1 VSRSATATTSQTVVL
16 LCAPLVKLYYVLNE
30 SASKRSLAQALKA
43 HEKNDSSLSYEAEG
57 NVAGQMTLAAL
68 ART

>member
-1 VSRSATATTSQTVVL
+1 VSRSATTTTSQTAVL
-16 LCAPLVKLYYVLNE
+16 LCAPLVKLYVLNE
-30 SASKRSLAQALKA
+30 SASKRNLAQALKA

-57 NVAGQMTLAAL
+57 KVAGQMTLAVL

>member
-1 VSRSATATTSQTVVL
+1 
-16 LCAPLVKLYYVLNE
+16 VKLYVLNE

-43 HEKNDSSLSYEAEG
+43 YEKNDSSLSYEAEG

-68 ART
+68 VRT